1 LTEMEITPDRD
12 PDEDAMMPH
21 FDIDGAEFV
30 DENGP
35 AFGAPDY
42 DPNVAEE

>member
-21 FDIDGAEFV
+21 FDIDDAAYV

-35 AFGAPDY
+35 AFGAPEPVDA
-42 DPNVAEE
+42 PAEE